1 MTPLPAIRSSLSNGV
16 RRFRAVAS
24 GGFAGLRRGASLL
37 IGDVQWQPPAW
48 GRWTGARVAAGR
60 RHLGAHP
67 VHGLGIL
74 AALAAIAGGA
84 YWYAHRPK
92 PHYVTYAVEAPGL
105 TEYNDT
111 GVSSVKPLRVVF
123 SEPAAPLK
131 QIEKAITAGITLSP
145 AVPGTWTWTTDHSL
159 EFAPKGDWPVDGEFD
174 ARMDRRVLLARD
186 VQLEDYT
193 FEFKSAPFTAAIAE
207 SQFYQDP
214 RDPNLKK
221 LVATLRFSHPVDP
234 AQLESRV
241 SLGTASDAEYLGLTP
256 DSRHFTVA
264 YDKFK
269 LAAFVH
275 SAALAMPKDDTPL
288 TLYVDKGVRAARGGN
303 ETPDRLQAV
312 VTVPG
317 RSSLR
322 FSDASMTVVD
332 NARYEPEQVLLVTS
346 SSPVTERALVAGITV
361 RLLPARHPKQT
372 PNDGVVLY
380 QWNDTS
386 EIGQDILARSTPVAL
401 TYVPSDDNGGT
412 SHGFKFRAP
421 IGRFL
426 HVVVKDGVQGIG
438 GYLSGKPYV
447 DTVEVEPFPKTLT
460 FLGEGAL
467 LSLSGDRQVGFLVRD
482 VDHVEVEIARVLPNQ
497 LQHVAPLMGD
507 MLRPSIYSG
516 LEDRLVERFTTD
528 RAYSGRE
535 PGKPIYDSIDVGK
548 YLQDRGRP
556 ARPVPAAHPGQG
568 AGSGGEHRR

>member
-1 MTPLPAIRSSLSNGV
+1 MTRLPAIRSSLSSSV

-24 GGFAGLRRGASLL
+24 AGFAGLRRGSARAASLL

-48 GRWTGARVAAGR
+48 GRWTGARITAGG
-60 RHLGAHP
+60 RHLRAHP
-67 VHGLGIL
+67 LHGLGIL

-131 QIEKAITAGITLSP
+131 QIEKAITAGIELSP

-174 ARMDRRVLLARD
+174 VRMDRRVLLARD

-241 SLGTASDAEYLGLTP
+241 SLATASDAEYLGLTP

-322 FSDASMTVVD
+322 FSEASMTVVD

-361 RLLPARHPKQT
+361 RLLPARHPKQR

-380 QWNDTS
+380 QWNDTA
-386 EIGQDILARSTPVAL
+386 EIGQDILARATPVSL

-421 IGRFL
+421 VGRFL
-426 HVVVKDGVQGIG
+426 HVVVK
-438 GYLSGKPYV
+438 
-447 DTVEVEPFPKTLT
+447 
-460 FLGEGAL
+460 
-467 LSLSGDRQVGFLVRD
+467 LSLI
-482 VDHVEVEIARVLPNQ
+482 HI
-497 LQHVAPLMGD
+497 
-507 MLRPSIYSG
+507 
-516 LEDRLVERFTTD
+516 
-528 RAYSGRE
+528 
-535 PGKPIYDSIDVGK
+535 
-548 YLQDRGRP
+548 
-556 ARPVPAAHPGQG
+556 
-568 AGSGGEHRR
+568 